1 MPRARTVSDLDALQA
16 LTHPV
21 RLKMLELLRE
31 PASGAEVARA
41 MGEARQK
48 VNYHLKE
55 LEAAGLVRPVGERR
69 KGALTEQ
76 LFEAVAGAYLVS
88 PRVTWSDGRREGAL
102 RDQAAL
108 AALVDLSER
117 IQRNAAELLDRAAYD
132 GEQISSAV
140 VEAEV
145 SFSDG
150 TARSA
155 FMHDYLEALGDLLRK
170 HGAQKNAG
178 ARYRVALAVYPEP
191 EDAQ

>member
-1 MPRARTVSDLDALQA
+1 MARARTVTDLSALQA

-21 RLKMLELLRE
+21 RLQMLEMMRK
-31 PASGAEVARA
+31 PVSGAEVARA
-41 MGEARQK
+41 MGQGRQK
-48 VNYHLKE
+48 INYHLKE

-76 LFEAVAGAYLVS
+76 LYEAVAGAYLVS
-88 PRVTWSDGRREGAL
+88 PRVTWSDGRRERAL

-108 AALVDLSER
+108 AALTDLAER

-132 GEQISSAV
+132 GEEISSAA

-145 SFSDG
+145 AFADG
-150 TARSA
+150 AARSA

-170 HGAQKNAG
+170 HGAQRNAG